1 MELNELKSFTAVAK
15 TGSFSL
21 AAEQL
26 HLTQP
31 AVSKR
36 VASLELKLGARLFDR
51 FGRRI
56 SLTEA
61 GRQLLPRARKL
72 LLEIDDI
79 GRSISKPSSQR
90 VDKPS
95 SVMR

>member
-1 MELNELKSFTAVAK
+1 MELNELKSFTTVAK

-36 VASLELKLGARLFDR
+36 VASLELKLGTRLFDR
-51 FGRRI
+51 IGRRI

-61 GRQLLPRARKL
+61 GRQMLPRARKL

-79 GRSISKPSSQR
+79 GRFVQ
-90 VDKPS
+90 
-95 SVMR
+95 